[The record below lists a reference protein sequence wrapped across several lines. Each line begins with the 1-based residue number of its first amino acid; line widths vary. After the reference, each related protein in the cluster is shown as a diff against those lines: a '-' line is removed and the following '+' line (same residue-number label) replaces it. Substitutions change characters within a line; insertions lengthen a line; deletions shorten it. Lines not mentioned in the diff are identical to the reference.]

1 MQPTSNRTE
10 KTRRKEAFTPDPTPA
25 VQDVRERIQTRIQFP
40 QGSAWA
46 EDTPLAS
53 AFKEALCEALLTE
66 DIERIRVRCGVA
78 RDEANSL
85 RFMCKV
91 EYAGDDANRGL
102 ASYPWSWWSPLMEKP
117 EELGAELRR
126 ALRSRHEK
134 MTSARSR
141 QVPPPRAD
149 KARGPSH
156 DTWTTQPWDL
166 GRSVQNDSFCRN
178 RRGRW
183 NGQPAVAKPFRPRSP
198 R

>member
-1 MQPTSNRTE
+1 MQSTSNRTE
-10 KTRRKEAFTPDPTPA
+10 KARHKEVSAAAPETQPA
-25 VQDVRERIQTRIQFP
+25 RERIEKRIEFP
-40 QGSAWA
+40 KGSVWA
-46 EDTPLAS
+46 EQTPLAS
-53 AFKEALCEALLTE
+53 AFKDALCDALLTE
-66 DIERIRVRCGVA
+66 DIDRIQVRCGVT
-78 RDEANSL
+78 RDEGDSL

-91 EYAGDDANRGL
+91 EYSGDRAAGGL
-102 ASYPWSWWSPLMEKP
+102 GAYPWSWWSPLMEKP

-126 ALRSRHEK
+126 ALRGRHEK
-134 MTSARSR
+134 MTASR
-141 QVPPPRAD
+141 LHDPQPPRTD

-183 NGQPAVAKPFRPRSP
+183 NGHAAAAKPFRPRSP